1 MDPLIADMQRERR
14 LGTIVVVAVVVGIFA
29 SAACT
34 VVYTL
39 GGLWQSGDYSP
50 PAMVFCAVPF
60 VVCLGVGFAIRG
72 IARLL
77 TPLPE
82 PLPRARAIARS
93 RA

>member
-14 LGTIVVVAVVVGIFA
+14 LGTIIVVAVVVGILA
-29 SAACT
+29 SSACT
-34 VVYTL
+34 VGYAL
-39 GGLWQSGDYSP
+39 GGLWQSGDDSP

-60 VVCLGVGFAIRG
+60 VVCLGVGYALRG

-82 PLPRARAIARS
+82 PLPRATARPRA
-93 RA
+93 